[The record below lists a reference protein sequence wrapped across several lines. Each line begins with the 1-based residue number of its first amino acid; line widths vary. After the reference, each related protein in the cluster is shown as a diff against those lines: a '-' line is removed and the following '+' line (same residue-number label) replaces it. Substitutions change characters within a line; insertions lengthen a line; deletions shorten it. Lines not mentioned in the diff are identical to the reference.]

1 MIQQLLWRADN
12 ERALPQLKMLLY
24 IRFYYVMCRHMI
36 KNVTPIVVAPRKR
49 RRRRGR
55 SWPIVRKYIQSRAQ
69 NMAILYLFSLQLEA
83 MHSGSNAYR
92 TFFSK
97 CLFSGP
103 ISICIIDGAVEIFCK
118 RDLWQGSLV
127 TTHQCFKG

>member
-69 NMAILYLFSLQLEA
+69 IMAILYLLAPTGALVLMMVYYISAAAAAQLFQILSIYAFLYCYKCHSKSLKQ
-83 MHSGSNAYR
+83 Y
-92 TFFSK
+92 
-97 CLFSGP
+97 
-103 ISICIIDGAVEIFCK
+103 
-118 RDLWQGSLV
+118 
-127 TTHQCFKG
+127 QCN